1 MDSIVC
7 SQSVSQSVKHRNIRM
22 YIIDYWFK
30 IVKSQEIYALNKVK
44 IMNRLVDQTLPKQ
57 KYEIQTKIGF

>member
-7 SQSVSQSVKHRNIRM
+7 SQSVSQTPQYM